1 MNLREI
7 PDSMREPIRL
17 ERYFKEAIEERYR
30 DQAEYLLKLASDNI
44 TKANA
49 QVAHRKQLDIDKI
62 KRLDNV
68 QRYDF
73 VVPQRVSITET
84 VNIADSLPT

>member
-30 DQAEYLLKLASDNI
+30 DQAEYLLKLASDNM
-44 TKANA
+44 TKA